1 MEFIYLIISMALPIA
16 GGAFFVRWL
25 LRSDALTGRG
35 EALFFGIGTGLGFV
49 SFSMFIL
56 GLAGVPFTLSA
67 TGVPILAFVLC
78 FAVLSRISSH
88 PHAALQGKAPR
99 LQGWRLYL
107 TIALASWIALKTG
120 FVFYESLTRPIFS
133 VDSYLNWAISGK
145 FFFYKAGLLLDP
157 SNEHFFGRGYRFF
170 IGHPLHLPLLQTW
183 IALSLGRFHEVYV
196 KAPGAIYFA
205 GVLGVLYYGVKR
217 EAGPVYAVITVFF
230 MASVPIFTAHGQ
242 DAYADLPL
250 AFFALAGT
258 VALWRFLRDDNLS
271 YLVLSGIFF
280 GTAMFVKN
288 EGLFFSFSG
297 GTALLLYLLLRK
309 KDSDAPLVAPLAAFI
324 IPIILLAG
332 PWILFKTH
340 YGIGFGHSGPDSGFK
355 WLSDPWYAGNAGHG
369 VHWEVIARS
378 LKEIFFSANHNLI
391 FPISIFAA
399 IFAKRAI
406 LKTKLKYLYVIIIMV
421 FSMFLFVYL
430 TLEVTAVMQR
440 TGIHRNILT
449 YLPMLYFATALALS
463 SRWPDAGASPPDTSN
478 AASHRRL

>member
-25 LRSDALTGRG
+25 LRSDALAGRG

-67 TGVPILAFVLC
+67 TAVPILAFVLC
-78 FAVLSRISSH
+78 FAVLLRVSSH
-88 PHAALQGKAPR
+88 PHAALRGRAVR
-99 LQGWRLYL
+99 LRGWRLYI

-120 FVFYESLTRPIFS
+120 FVFFESLTRPIFS

-217 EAGPVYAVITVFF
+217 EAGPVYALITVFF

-288 EGLFFSFSG
+288 EGLFFSLSG
-297 GTALLLYLLLRK
+297 GTALLVFLLLRK
-309 KDSDAPLVAPLAAFI
+309 KDSGAPVIAPLAAFI

-332 PWILFKTH
+332 PWLLFKTH

-355 WLSDPWYAGNAGHG
+355 WLSDPWYAL
-369 VHWEVIARS
+369 
-378 LKEIFFSANHNLI
+378 LKE
-391 FPISIFAA
+391 
-399 IFAKRAI
+399 
-406 LKTKLKYLYVIIIMV
+406 
-421 FSMFLFVYL
+421 
-430 TLEVTAVMQR
+430 E
-440 TGIHRNILT
+440 
-449 YLPMLYFATALALS
+449 
-463 SRWPDAGASPPDTSN
+463 
-478 AASHRRL
+478 

>member
-1 MEFIYLIISMALPIA
+1 
-16 GGAFFVRWL
+16 
-25 LRSDALTGRG
+25 
-35 EALFFGIGTGLGFV
+35 
-49 SFSMFIL
+49 
-56 GLAGVPFTLSA
+56 
-67 TGVPILAFVLC
+67 
-78 FAVLSRISSH
+78 
-88 PHAALQGKAPR
+88 
-99 LQGWRLYL
+99 
-107 TIALASWIALKTG
+107 
-120 FVFYESLTRPIFS
+120 
-133 VDSYLNWAISGK
+133 
-145 FFFYKAGLLLDP
+145 
-157 SNEHFFGRGYRFF
+157 
-170 IGHPLHLPLLQTW
+170 
-183 IALSLGRFHEVYV
+183 
-196 KAPGAIYFA
+196 
-205 GVLGVLYYGVKR
+205 
-217 EAGPVYAVITVFF
+217 

-288 EGLFFSFSG
+288 EGLFFSLSG
-297 GTALLLYLLLRK
+297 GTALLVFLLLRK
-309 KDSDAPLVAPLAAFI
+309 KDSGAPVIAPLAAFI

-332 PWILFKTH
+332 PWLLFKTH

-449 YLPMLYFATALALS
+449 YLPILYFATALALS